1 MNMTDLELKK
11 FKKIADKAFQAEL
24 LCALIEDHPHQLNE
38 TQVSALASLIKKLTG
53 DIYVYAGEIVYQQET
68 VK

>member
-1 MNMTDLELKK
+1 MNMTDLELNQ
-11 FKKIADKAFQAEL
+11 FKEIADKAFQAEL
-24 LCALIEDHPHQLNE
+24 LCALVEDHPHQLTE

-53 DIYVYAGEIVYQQET
+53 DIYVYAGEIVYQQGS